1 MDRTPSPRTP
11 SPSQA
16 LESIRALLNHFQY
29 YTHLQDVDLLQN
41 KEYYDGLRDLIWINR
56 METKELGNTLH
67 EFKEHL
73 RHADDRAKERL
84 VRLESQIVVGFAA
97 LQEQMSNLQEHNNHV
112 HQEST
117 TSNQSFDD
125 DFSNS
130 QLNRFR
136 MVRDGLVEFPT
147 MHLDEDVDF
156 VV

>member
-16 LESIRALLNHFQY
+16 LESIRALLDHFRY

-97 LQEQMSNLQEHNNHV
+97 LQDQVSNLQEHNKHGMT
-112 HQEST
+112 H
-117 TSNQSFDD
+117 F
-125 DFSNS
+125 
-130 QLNRFR
+130 L
-136 MVRDGLVEFPT
+136 
-147 MHLDEDVDF
+147 F
-156 VV
+156 VL